1 MGFVKGIRGAIGS
14 AVSAAAHMAKSAL
27 KAAKSALGI
36 HSPSRVMRDQVGYYT
51 VAGFA
56 NGLTDNKGMVAK
68 AAQALADCAVVK
80 PANNWSAM
88 ATDGFNTAFAQAYS
102 ADVNMHSTITVEV
115 PVNLDGKTI
124 AKVTAQ
130 PLEDE
135 LNRRQTRNQRLYGNR

>member
-1 MGFVKGIRGAIGS
+1 MTG
-14 AVSAAAHMAKSAL
+14 
-27 KAAKSALGI
+27 
-36 HSPSRVMRDQVGYYT
+36 
-51 VAGFA
+51 
-56 NGLTDNKGMVAK
+56 NKGMVAK

-80 PANNWSAM
+80 PANDWSAL

-135 LNRRQTRNQRLYGNR
+135 LNRRQARSQRLYGNR